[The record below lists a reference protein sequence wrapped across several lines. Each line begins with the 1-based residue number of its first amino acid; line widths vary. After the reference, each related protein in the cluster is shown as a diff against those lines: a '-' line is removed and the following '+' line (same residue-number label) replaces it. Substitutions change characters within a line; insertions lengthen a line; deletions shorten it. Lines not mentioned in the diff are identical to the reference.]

1 LQDERKLEF
10 SFCLPKPVGS
20 IAIWAFIVLE
30 GTTSMKPIRVWAIAR
45 KEFIHIVRDP
55 RSLMMAIA
63 IPMLLLVL
71 FGYALTLDVDNVPM
85 VVWDQ
90 NQSQTSREFISRFD
104 GSRYFSI
111 RQYVR
116 SYHEIEWSIDS
127 GEALVALIIPTDFG
141 SNIESGRAAPV
152 QLIVDGSDSNT
163 ATIAMGYADFV
174 ALNYSQGVAI
184 REIARSGGPKL
195 RPPLD
200 MRPRVWFNAELVS
213 KNYII
218 PGLIAVIMMVIAAL
232 LTSLTVAREWE
243 RGTMEQL
250 IATPVKGAE
259 LILGKLLPYFALGM
273 LDVLLAV
280 LMGEFLFEV
289 PLRGNVGLL
298 FGMAAV
304 FLVGALSLGILIS
317 IMTRSQLLASQ
328 LAMVLTFLPSFL
340 LSGFMYS
347 IANMPTPIQIMTHLI
362 PARYFVVLLKGIYLK
377 GVGLEILG
385 LDALLLAVFAVVM
398 VAVANFK
405 FRKKLE

>member
-1 LQDERKLEF
+1 M
-10 SFCLPKPVGS
+10 
-20 IAIWAFIVLE
+20 
-30 GTTSMKPIRVWAIAR
+30 MKPMRVWAIAR
-45 KEFIHIVRDP
+45 KESVHVLRDP
-55 RSLMMAIA
+55 RSLAMAIA
-63 IPMLLLVL
+63 IPMLLLFL
-71 FGYALTLDVDNVPM
+71 FGYALTLDVDNVPI

-90 NQSQTSREFISRFD
+90 NQSRTSRELISRFD

-111 RQYVR
+111 QDFVHDYDGVERA
-116 SYHEIEWSIDS
+116 IDS
-127 GEALVALIIPTDFG
+127 GRALAAIIIPTNFG
-141 SNIESGRAAPV
+141 SDIESGHAAPI

-174 ALNYSQGVAI
+174 TLSYSQDVAI
-184 REIARSGGPKL
+184 NEIQRIGGQKL
-195 RPPLD
+195 HPPLD

-250 IATPVKGAE
+250 IATPVKGSE
-259 LILGKLLPYFALGM
+259 LILGKLIPYFVLGM

-280 LMGEFLFEV
+280 LMGEFVFEV
-289 PLRGNVGLL
+289 PLRGSILLL
-298 FGMAAV
+298 FGMSAV
-304 FLVGALSLGILIS
+304 FLVGALSLGMFIS
-317 IMTRSQLLASQ
+317 IMTRGQLLASQ

-340 LSGFMYS
+340 LSGFMYA
-347 IANMPTPIQIMTHLI
+347 IENMPLPIQAMTHLI

-385 LDALLLAVFAVVM
+385 VDAALLTLFAIVM
-398 VAVANFK
+398 VGLANWK